1 MLRFFGRIKGFVLFN
16 IKIWLRQYENEQQQ
30 TKRHVYSQT
39 TAKNS
44 TECQRIRGSRHAIWY
59 LLSAVERL
67 DSSPDARE
75 RRKFRDLQ
83 RFSVVTDV
91 FDARAAMSGSSSHTR
106 HVFSVADANGCTL
119 DKTSDS
125 ENLGPD
131 FQNFLRRP

>member
-75 RRKFRDLQ
+75 REE
-83 RFSVVTDV
+83 
-91 FDARAAMSGSSSHTR
+91 
-106 HVFSVADANGCTL
+106 N
-119 DKTSDS
+119 S
-125 ENLGPD
+125 EISNASPS
-131 FQNFLRRP
+131 